1 MNAART
7 VDAHGLRLVY
17 TVSEPSAPAAG
28 LPVVA
33 LHGWGASRALMTPMT
48 ERLAALGHT
57 VYALDLPGFG
67 ETPAP
72 PAPWGVEDYAACV
85 ASALTALNLPSV
97 HLIGHSFGGRI
108 CMVLGA
114 DFADRVG
121 KVVLVDSAGVPPKRS
136 PVTQARQKT
145 YRALRRA
152 LEAVGARRLAERLR
166 GWYNGRYGS
175 PDFQQTSGVM
185 RETFVRVVNQDLRP
199 FAARLR
205 RPVLLFWGDGD
216 EDTPLWQGRALEQII
231 PDAGLVVL
239 EGAGHYSYL
248 DRLDEFLRV
257 TDYFLKQG
265 NAPA

>member
-1 MNAART
+1 MSSALT
-7 VDAHGLRLVY
+7 VEVEGLRVVCV
-17 TVSEPSAPAAG
+17 VSQPGSPAAG

-57 VYALDLPGFG
+57 VYAFDLPGFG
-67 ETPAP
+67 DTPAP

-85 ASALTALNLPSV
+85 ASALTVLDLSSV

-108 CMVLGA
+108 CLVLGA
-114 DFADRVG
+114 DYADRVG
-121 KVVLVDSAGVPPKRS
+121 KVVLADSAGVPPKRS
-136 PVTQARQKT
+136 PVTQARQKA

-152 LEAVGARRLAERLR
+152 LEAAGARRLAERLR
-166 GWYNGRYGS
+166 RWYNARYGS
-175 PDFQQTSGVM
+175 ADFQQTSGVM
-185 RETFVRVVNQDLRP
+185 RETFIRVVNQDLRP

-205 RPVLLFWGDGD
+205 RPVLLFWGDRD

-248 DRLDEFLRV
+248 DRMDEFLRV

-265 NAPA
+265 NTPE